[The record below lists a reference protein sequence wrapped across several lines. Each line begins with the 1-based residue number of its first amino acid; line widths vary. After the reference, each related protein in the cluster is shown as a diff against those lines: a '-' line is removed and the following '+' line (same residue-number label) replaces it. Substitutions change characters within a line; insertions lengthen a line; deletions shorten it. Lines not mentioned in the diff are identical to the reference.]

1 MDTSC
6 GDWAGNRSADS
17 WFRYGFARAHCRQT
31 DSNAHELAG
40 GHHSG
45 IDART
50 NRAPHESTD
59 AHSHT
64 ARHQSTDAHLHTARH
79 QSTDAHLHGKTAP
92 HQKGIHA
99 NADGYAYADSHP
111 DGDSFTDSHSLA
123 QRSCPWDSPA
133 MTPGKSA
140 SSFRLQAVKV
150 ITSCNWNPQISQEH
164 TPVLRIRQ

>member
-1 MDTSC
+1 MVIGLATVALILGFVMVSRARTAARPTPTLTSSPVATIQESTP
-6 GDWAGNRSADS
+6 G
-17 WFRYGFARAHCRQT
+17 
-31 DSNAHELAG
+31 
-40 GHHSG
+40 
-45 IDART
+45 T

-111 DGDSFTDSHSLA
+111 DGDSFTDSHSEA